1 MRKSIERYSIDG
13 IDFENVYNRNELIVR
28 HELKTILDEEQPE
41 LSSKDICDVYA
52 LTLNDFPAH
61 YVHTGTIVLV
71 PNIEREKV
79 ISQIRHNIAYVQE
92 RPKE

>member
-1 MRKSIERYSIDG
+1 MRKSSERYTIEG
-13 IDFENVYNRNELIVR
+13 IDFDTIYNRNELLVR
-28 HELKTILDEEQPE
+28 HELKIILDEEQPE

-61 YVHTGTIVLV
+61 YVHSGTIVLF
-71 PNIEREKV
+71 PNIERDKIIEQLKN
-79 ISQIRHNIAYVQE
+79 NIAYVQE